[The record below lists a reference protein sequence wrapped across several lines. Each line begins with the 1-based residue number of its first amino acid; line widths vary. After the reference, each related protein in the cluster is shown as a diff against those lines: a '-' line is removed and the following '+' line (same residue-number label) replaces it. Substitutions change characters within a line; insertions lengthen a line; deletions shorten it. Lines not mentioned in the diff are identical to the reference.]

1 MSSILPPNSFSHR
14 RASFKL
20 EGGSFHAIW
29 GLFPGT
35 CLSFF
40 FGIFDAKK
48 NLLNFHTQNRR
59 NTMKHPEM
67 APKPLPFRWLLRG
80 RPLPRLEPQNPEN
93 STGFSGSFF
102 WGKANNKS
110 RENKKRGGR
119 YIDIFILQ
127 INFCLVEHG
136 TANTALKQIFHQLP
150 LTVSTHFS
158 NLWGAA
164 GWERSE
170 HNPLPTV
177 ASLPNFE
184 LLIRSNMGTFP
195 SKREMKNSFIKEAL
209 FISYRQY
216 IIPNTGFI

>member
-1 MSSILPPNSFSHR
+1 MQNKKSPKFSHPKSPKHLR
-14 RASFKL
+14 NGP
-20 EGGSFHAIW
+20 EMVHH
-29 GLFPGT
+29 LFADFQEAARFQGWSLKT
-35 CLSFF
+35 HGF
-40 FGIFDAKK
+40 FGSENPACCGVLFLCLGVRQTTRERKK
-48 NLLNFHTQNRR
+48 
-59 NTMKHPEM
+59 KV
-67 APKPLPFRWLLRG
+67 
-80 RPLPRLEPQNPEN
+80 
-93 STGFSGSFF
+93 
-102 WGKANNKS
+102 
-110 RENKKRGGR
+110 GR

-127 INFCLVEHG
+127 INFCLVEHS

-150 LTVSTHFS
+150 LTVSTPFS
-158 NLWGAA
+158 NLWGAP